1 MFLGAVTAQA
11 QITIGGNVYG
21 GGNAGDMNGK
31 TTVTVRAGDI
41 YGSVY
46 GGARQANV
54 GGHTFVNIDGENM
67 SGDILI
73 NYVYGGN
80 DIAGT
85 IGTSVLPT
93 KTVQK
98 INQATSEIT
107 YEEVPLLTE
116 AAANGIDNSYNSL
129 ILTTKEKK
137 DGSTQPY
144 KIYIGQV
151 FGGGNGDYDYTS
163 QTSEFYGMVKPELRK
178 AYLEIRGGSIVIL
191 YGGGNNATVTE
202 ATDICIDNES
212 AITYDMKDAQGN
224 TKLTDDRLKAMGIYA
239 LGSAGEDVATSN
251 AYQFS
256 RVFGGN
262 NKAPMNIRPRWH
274 LNCGKIRTCILVVTA
289 VP

>member
-31 TTVTVRAGDI
+31 TSVTVRAGDI
-41 YGSVY
+41 NGSVY

-85 IGTSVLPT
+85 IGTSILPT

-107 YEEVPLLTE
+107 YEEVH
-116 AAANGIDNSYNSL
+116 Y
-129 ILTTKEKK
+129 
-137 DGSTQPY
+137 
-144 KIYIGQV
+144 
-151 FGGGNGDYDYTS
+151 
-163 QTSEFYGMVKPELRK
+163 
-178 AYLEIRGGSIVIL
+178 
-191 YGGGNNATVTE
+191 
-202 ATDICIDNES
+202 
-212 AITYDMKDAQGN
+212 
-224 TKLTDDRLKAMGIYA
+224 
-239 LGSAGEDVATSN
+239 
-251 AYQFS
+251 
-256 RVFGGN
+256 
-262 NKAPMNIRPRWH
+262 
-274 LNCGKIRTCILVVTA
+274 
-289 VP
+289 